1 MALEFRSNPEVARVI
16 GNYPSP
22 VQKKLLAL
30 RALIIQTA
38 EEIGITQLDE
48 TLKRG
53 EPSYLTKIGSTIRFD
68 LKKKSPDRY
77 AMYFKCTSRLVP
89 TFRTIYGDVFEFEG
103 DRAIVFRMG
112 EKVPVRALKQCV
124 KSTLTYHKVKHLP
137 TLGI

>member
-1 MALEFRSNPEVARVI
+1 VI

-53 EPSYLTKIGSTIRFD
+53 EPSYLTKMGNTIRFD

>member
-1 MALEFRSNPEVARVI
+1 VI

-53 EPSYLTKIGSTIRFD
+53 EPSYLTKMGSTIRFD

>member
-53 EPSYLTKIGSTIRFD
+53 EPSYLTKMGSTIRFD

-124 KSTLTYHKVKHLP
+124 KSTLTYHKVKPLP

>member
-68 LKKKSPDRY
+68 LKKKSPDRH

>member
-1 MALEFRSNPEVARVI
+1 MI

-53 EPSYLTKIGSTIRFD
+53 EPSYLTKMGSTIRFD

>member
-53 EPSYLTKIGSTIRFD
+53 EPSYLTKMGSTIRFD

-77 AMYFKCTSRLVP
+77 AIYFKCTSRLVP

>member
-53 EPSYLTKIGSTIRFD
+53 EPSYLTKMGSTIRFD

>member
-1 MALEFRSNPEVARVI
+1 VI

-53 EPSYLTKIGSTIRFD
+53 EPSYLTKMGSTIRFD

-124 KSTLTYHKVKHLP
+124 KSTLTYHKVKPLP